1 MRFLPPKP
9 FPRDDESESEV
20 REESSLSSSSSH
32 SSSFLRGL
40 LLLLLLLL
48 LLFALVFIR
57 LLFSE
62 ARGGRKCGTFCRV
75 AEKTRSMPRSAAG
88 KAKRLRQNDDNT
100 DDDDNEEEEGEEEE
114 EKEEETRIEDIVRTK
129 FEGDAH
135 RALFAM
141 IGKKRNFFPDDGES
155 ESDEDEENDEKS
167 DSGEDDEEDESESEE
182 SEELELDSDGE
193 EDIDDVN
200 KVLEWEPIPDEKQ
213 KRFDQMGP
221 QDDVS
226 DASSSDAESEE
237 ETEKKRRTL
246 RAGDEGES
254 AENEDR
260 ENALTL
266 HLKKCQNE
274 SEETLRERREKRV
287 TFTSIF
293 NNKENRS
300 GDKKNDESDNSNARW
315 EMSENA
321 TTLPTAFKDEAYFAP
336 KKKKK
341 KKKKNEKNKNSDDE
355 KEEDKEEEDPLAL
368 PGDIPLKI
376 REHWKI
382 VRANEIRDE
391 EEKQENDD
399 EEDEENKN
407 PSCFK
412 NRAQAELYHLVSTYA
427 DISHTRR
434 IPDVSH
440 LSQKKNKEDS
450 TLRWRNQ
457 KDDEL
462 DAILIHAM
470 THIHRTRNRVSKNN
484 EKLAKKVKAGQEIS
498 IDDTPRDQGFAR
510 PTVLFLSPMRN
521 VCGRAIMRFLK
532 LCPNAHGRA
541 DAVNKLE
548 RLENDFL
555 AGYSSDETSSDE
567 DASDE
572 EDDEELK
579 RRKKK
584 MQKKI
589 NKVTKK
595 KKKYKTH
602 VPLEY
607 KELFRGNQDDHFR
620 LGVKITKA
628 AVRPFVD
635 FFGADIVFA
644 SPLGIVTAMNDD
656 ISAADFLSAIELV
669 IVDRCDVVAMQNWE
683 HLETVLEKCN
693 QLPKDAKDVDV
704 NRCHEFHL
712 NGAAASA
719 RQTIFL
725 SQFETAEINA
735 TFNGALCANVE
746 GKFRLRAT
754 KEKGVLGLVASP
766 DDPRNLRKNES
777 ATLPNLISRQEF
789 ELVRVSKKN
798 IQDADDIRFRHF
810 AKVVLPRIRE
820 NPDQGQ
826 LIFCATYFEFV
837 RVRNLLVDREVSFAI
852 NSEYTDI
859 AEAARARTLF
869 ADGRKRCLLLSE
881 RAYFYQRRNIRG
893 VNSVFFYS
901 LPENPQFYAEVCS
914 FMKNPS
920 PTRNHQS
927 NTKNQFRG
935 GGRGAG
941 VSGNKTAHALFTRL
955 DALKIERVCGTKR
968 GKKMIQETKEVD
980 KKDND
985 MFVFC

>member
-1 MRFLPPKP
+1 
-9 FPRDDESESEV
+9 
-20 REESSLSSSSSH
+20 
-32 SSSFLRGL
+32 
-40 LLLLLLLL
+40 
-48 LLFALVFIR
+48 
-57 LLFSE
+57 
-62 ARGGRKCGTFCRV
+62 
-75 AEKTRSMPRSAAG
+75 MPRSAAG
-88 KAKRLRQNDDNT
+88 KAKRRRQRADDRND
-100 DDDDNEEEEGEEEE
+100 EESEEEEE
-114 EKEEETRIEDIVRTK
+114 EKEEEKRIEDIVRTK

-141 IGKKRNFFPDDGES
+141 IGKKRNFNNGKS
-155 ESDEDEENDEKS
+155 EGDEDEDDEKS
-167 DSGEDDEEDESESEE
+167 DSGDDGEDEEDEDDDDDSDDEESESESESEE
-182 SEELELDSDGE
+182 SEARELLDEDGE
-193 EDIDDVN
+193 DINDVS
-200 KVLEWEPIPDEKQ
+200 KVLEWEPIPDEAQ
-213 KRFDQMGP
+213 KRFDRMGP

-226 DASSSDAESEE
+226 DVSSSDAELDKEEVKEE
-237 ETEKKRRTL
+237 EEEKAMMSDAEKMMETKKMRSL
-246 RAGDEGES
+246 RANEDV
-254 AENEDR
+254 ENEDR

-274 SEETLRERREKRV
+274 DEETLAERREKRV

-293 NNKENRS
+293 NNNENSS
-300 GDKKNDESDNSNARW
+300 GDEKNDESTNSNARW
-315 EMSENA
+315 EMSENV

-336 KKKKK
+336 KTKKKK
-341 KKKKNEKNKNSDDE
+341 KKMKKAKKKNEKNKNSD
-355 KEEDKEEEDPLAL
+355 EEEEEEEEEEEDPLAL

-391 EEKQENDD
+391 EEKQEEGDD
-399 EEDEENKN
+399 EDEENKN

-434 IPDVSH
+434 IPDISH

-484 EKLAKKVKAGQEIS
+484 EKLAKKVKAGREIS

-567 DASDE
+567 DASEE

-595 KKKYKTH
+595 KKKYKTR

-766 DDPRNLRKNES
+766 DDPRNLRTNES

-935 GGRGAG
+935 GGGGRGAG

-968 GKKMIQETKEVD
+968 GKKMIQETKEVE

>member
-1 MRFLPPKP
+1 MRDFE
-9 FPRDDESESEV
+9 FGSR
-20 REESSLSSSSSH
+20 R
-32 SSSFLRGL
+32 R
-40 LLLLLLLL
+40 
-48 LLFALVFIR
+48 R
-57 LLFSE
+57 
-62 ARGGRKCGTFCRV
+62 RRRT
-75 AEKTRSMPRSAAG
+75 
-88 KAKRLRQNDDNT
+88 NDD
-100 DDDDNEEEEGEEEE
+100 
-114 EKEEETRIEDIVRTK
+114 
-129 FEGDAH
+129 
-135 RALFAM
+135 
-141 IGKKRNFFPDDGES
+141 
-155 ESDEDEENDEKS
+155 
-167 DSGEDDEEDESESEE
+167 EE
-182 SEELELDSDGE
+182 SEELQKNQKPRSEDGE

-200 KVLEWEPIPDEKQ
+200 KVLEWEPIPDERQ
-213 KRFDQMGP
+213 KRFDRMGP

-226 DASSSDAESEE
+226 DVSSSDAELEE
-237 ETEKKRRTL
+237 EEEKKRKKQLMSDAEKMMETKEMRSL
-246 RAGDEGES
+246 RANDV
-254 AENEDR
+254 ENEDR

-274 SEETLRERREKRV
+274 DEETLAERREKRV

-293 NNKENRS
+293 NNKDNCS
-300 GDKKNDESDNSNARW
+300 GDEKKDESNNSNARW
-315 EMSENA
+315 EMSENV

-341 KKKKNEKNKNSDDE
+341 KKTMKKAKKRTKRTKTATTKKKKKTE
-355 KEEDKEEEDPLAL
+355 EEEDPLAL

-391 EEKQENDD
+391 EEKQEEDD
-399 EEDEENKN
+399 DDDDDEENKN

-484 EKLAKKVKAGQEIS
+484 EKLAKKVKAGREIS

>member
-1 MRFLPPKP
+1 
-9 FPRDDESESEV
+9 
-20 REESSLSSSSSH
+20 
-32 SSSFLRGL
+32 
-40 LLLLLLLL
+40 
-48 LLFALVFIR
+48 
-57 LLFSE
+57 
-62 ARGGRKCGTFCRV
+62 
-75 AEKTRSMPRSAAG
+75 MPRSAAG
-88 KAKRLRQNDDNT
+88 KAKRRRQHDDSDNT
-100 DDDDNEEEEGEEEE
+100 NHHSQQKEGEEKKTKKIKKKTTTTTGKFSSDSSDDDEEEEEEEEE
-114 EKEEETRIEDIVRTK
+114 EKEKRIEDIVREK

-141 IGKKRNFFPDDGES
+141 IGRKKRNFPNDGKS
-155 ESDEDEENDEKS
+155 EGDDEEDDEKS
-167 DSGEDDEEDESESEE
+167 DSGDGDEDEEDEDDDSDDKESESESESESEE
-182 SEELELDSDGE
+182 SEELELDEDGE
-193 EDIDDVN
+193 DINDVD
-200 KVLEWEPIPDEKQ
+200 KVLEWEPIPDEAQ

-226 DASSSDAESEE
+226 DVSSSDVELEE
-237 ETEKKRRTL
+237 EEEGKEEEKAISDAEKMETKKMRSL
-246 RAGDEGES
+246 NANDV
-254 AENEDR
+254 ENEERD
-260 ENALTL
+260 NALTL

-274 SEETLRERREKRV
+274 DEETLAERREKRV
-287 TFTSIF
+287 TFKSIF
-293 NNKENRS
+293 NNNEISS
-300 GDKKNDESDNSNARW
+300 GDKKNDDSNNSNARW
-315 EMSENA
+315 EMSENV
-321 TTLPTAFKDEAYFAP
+321 TTLPMAFKDEAYFAP
-336 KKKKK
+336 KTKKKK
-341 KKKKNEKNKNSDDE
+341 KTKKAKKKNEKNKNSDDE
-355 KEEDKEEEDPLAL
+355 EEEEEEEEDPLAL

-391 EEKQENDD
+391 EEKQEEDD
-399 EEDEENKN
+399 DEDEENKN

-434 IPDVSH
+434 IPDISH

-567 DASDE
+567 DASEE

-584 MQKKI
+584 IQKKI

-595 KKKYKTH
+595 KKKYKTR

-935 GGRGAG
+935 GGGGRGAG

-968 GKKMIQETKEVD
+968 GKKMIQETKEVE

>member
-1 MRFLPPKP
+1 
-9 FPRDDESESEV
+9 
-20 REESSLSSSSSH
+20 
-32 SSSFLRGL
+32 
-40 LLLLLLLL
+40 
-48 LLFALVFIR
+48 
-57 LLFSE
+57 
-62 ARGGRKCGTFCRV
+62 
-75 AEKTRSMPRSAAG
+75 MPRSAAG
-88 KAKRLRQNDDNT
+88 KAKRRRKRDFDDDTT
-100 DDDDNEEEEGEEEE
+100 DDDDEEVKE
-114 EKEEETRIEDIVRTK
+114 EKEEEKRIEDIVREK

-135 RALFAM
+135 RALFHV
-141 IGKKRNFFPDDGES
+141 IGTKRNFFHDDDDDEEEREES
-155 ESDEDEENDEKS
+155 DFEDESDDDEEDDEDEEEAEELLEAS
-167 DSGEDDEEDESESEE
+167 EDESE
-182 SEELELDSDGE
+182 DGE

-246 RAGDEGES
+246 RADDEGES

-287 TFTSIF
+287 TFTSMF
-293 NNKENRS
+293 KNTKDNS
-300 GDKKNDESDNSNARW
+300 SDGDEKKDESDNSNARW
-315 EMSENA
+315 EMSENV

-336 KKKKK
+336 KKKKKK

-391 EEKQENDD
+391 EEKQEEDD
-399 EEDEENKN
+399 DDDDDEENKN

-484 EKLAKKVKAGQEIS
+484 EKLAKKVKAGREIS

-980 KKDND
+980 KKDKD

>member
-1 MRFLPPKP
+1 
-9 FPRDDESESEV
+9 
-20 REESSLSSSSSH
+20 
-32 SSSFLRGL
+32 
-40 LLLLLLLL
+40 
-48 LLFALVFIR
+48 
-57 LLFSE
+57 
-62 ARGGRKCGTFCRV
+62 
-75 AEKTRSMPRSAAG
+75 MPRSAAG
-88 KAKRLRQNDDNT
+88 KAERRRQQR
-100 DDDDNEEEEGEEEE
+100 DDDRNDEESESEQDEKEDLE
-114 EKEEETRIEDIVRTK
+114 EKKNIEDIVRTT

-141 IGKKRNFFPDDGES
+141 IVGKKRNFP
-155 ESDEDEENDEKS
+155 N
-167 DSGEDDEEDESESEE
+167 DDEEESDFPESSGDEESESESERE
-182 SEELELDSDGE
+182 SKSEVRELLLDEDG

-200 KVLEWEPIPDEKQ
+200 KVLEWEPIPDEAQ
-213 KRFDQMGP
+213 KRFDRMGP
-221 QDDVS
+221 QDDAS
-226 DASSSDAESEE
+226 DVSSSDAELDEE
-237 ETEKKRRTL
+237 EEEVKEEEEEEKATMSDAEKMMETKKVRSL
-246 RAGDEGES
+246 RANEDV
-254 AENEDR
+254 ENEDR

-266 HLKKCQNE
+266 HLKKCQKE
-274 SEETLRERREKRV
+274 DEETLAERREKRV

-293 NNKENRS
+293 KNNENSS
-300 GDKKNDESDNSNARW
+300 GDKKNDESNNSNARW
-315 EMSENA
+315 EMSENV

-484 EKLAKKVKAGQEIS
+484 EKLAKKVKAGREIS

-567 DASDE
+567 DASEE

>member
-1 MRFLPPKP
+1 MR
-9 FPRDDESESEV
+9 
-20 REESSLSSSSSH
+20 
-32 SSSFLRGL
+32 
-40 LLLLLLLL
+40 
-48 LLFALVFIR
+48 
-57 LLFSE
+57 
-62 ARGGRKCGTFCRV
+62 RKCGTFCPQ
-75 AEKTRSMPRSAAG
+75 KTATTMPRSAAG
-88 KAKRLRQNDDNT
+88 KAKRRRQRADDRND
-100 DDDDNEEEEGEEEE
+100 EESEEGEE
-114 EKEEETRIEDIVRTK
+114 EKEEEKRIEDIVRTK

-141 IGKKRNFFPDDGES
+141 IGKKRNFNNGKS
-155 ESDEDEENDEKS
+155 EGDEDEDDEKS
-167 DSGEDDEEDESESEE
+167 DSGDDGEDEEDEDDDDDSDDEESESESESEE
-182 SEELELDSDGE
+182 SEARELLDEDGE
-193 EDIDDVN
+193 DINDVS
-200 KVLEWEPIPDEKQ
+200 KVLEWEPIPDEAQ
-213 KRFDQMGP
+213 KRFDRMGP

-226 DASSSDAESEE
+226 DVSSSDAELDKEEVKEE
-237 ETEKKRRTL
+237 EEEKAMMSDAEKMMETKKMRSL
-246 RAGDEGES
+246 RANEDV
-254 AENEDR
+254 ENEDR

-274 SEETLRERREKRV
+274 DEETLAERREKRV

-293 NNKENRS
+293 NNNENSS
-300 GDKKNDESDNSNARW
+300 GDEKNDESTNSNARW
-315 EMSENA
+315 EMSENV

-336 KKKKK
+336 KTKKKK
-341 KKKKNEKNKNSDDE
+341 KKMKKAKKKNEKNKNSD
-355 KEEDKEEEDPLAL
+355 EEEEEEEEEEEDPLAL

-391 EEKQENDD
+391 EERQEEDD
-399 EEDEENKN
+399 DEDEENKN

-434 IPDVSH
+434 IPDISH

-484 EKLAKKVKAGQEIS
+484 EKLGKKVKAGREIS

-567 DASDE
+567 DASEE

-595 KKKYKTH
+595 KKKYKTR

-766 DDPRNLRKNES
+766 DDPRNLRTNES

-968 GKKMIQETKEVD
+968 GKKMIQETKEVE

>member
-1 MRFLPPKP
+1 
-9 FPRDDESESEV
+9 
-20 REESSLSSSSSH
+20 
-32 SSSFLRGL
+32 
-40 LLLLLLLL
+40 
-48 LLFALVFIR
+48 
-57 LLFSE
+57 
-62 ARGGRKCGTFCRV
+62 
-75 AEKTRSMPRSAAG
+75 
-88 KAKRLRQNDDNT
+88 
-100 DDDDNEEEEGEEEE
+100 
-114 EKEEETRIEDIVRTK
+114 
-129 FEGDAH
+129 
-135 RALFAM
+135 
-141 IGKKRNFFPDDGES
+141 
-155 ESDEDEENDEKS
+155 
-167 DSGEDDEEDESESEE
+167 
-182 SEELELDSDGE
+182 
-193 EDIDDVN
+193 
-200 KVLEWEPIPDEKQ
+200 
-213 KRFDQMGP
+213 
-221 QDDVS
+221 
-226 DASSSDAESEE
+226 
-237 ETEKKRRTL
+237 
-246 RAGDEGES
+246 
-254 AENEDR
+254 
-260 ENALTL
+260 
-266 HLKKCQNE
+266 
-274 SEETLRERREKRV
+274 
-287 TFTSIF
+287 
-293 NNKENRS
+293 
-300 GDKKNDESDNSNARW
+300 
-315 EMSENA
+315 
-321 TTLPTAFKDEAYFAP
+321 
-336 KKKKK
+336 
-341 KKKKNEKNKNSDDE
+341 
-355 KEEDKEEEDPLAL
+355 
-368 PGDIPLKI
+368 
-376 REHWKI
+376 
-382 VRANEIRDE
+382 
-391 EEKQENDD
+391 
-399 EEDEENKN
+399 
-407 PSCFK
+407 
-412 NRAQAELYHLVSTYA
+412 
-427 DISHTRR
+427 
-434 IPDVSH
+434 
-440 LSQKKNKEDS
+440 
-450 TLRWRNQ
+450 
-457 KDDEL
+457 
-462 DAILIHAM
+462 
-470 THIHRTRNRVSKNN
+470 
-484 EKLAKKVKAGQEIS
+484 
-498 IDDTPRDQGFAR
+498 
-510 PTVLFLSPMRN
+510 
-521 VCGRAIMRFLK
+521 
-532 LCPNAHGRA
+532 
-541 DAVNKLE
+541 
-548 RLENDFL
+548 
-555 AGYSSDETSSDE
+555 
-567 DASDE
+567 
-572 EDDEELK
+572 
-579 RRKKK
+579 
-584 MQKKI
+584 
-589 NKVTKK
+589 
-595 KKKYKTH
+595 
-602 VPLEY
+602 
-607 KELFRGNQDDHFR
+607 

-935 GGRGAG
+935 GGGGGRGAG

>member
-1 MRFLPPKP
+1 
-9 FPRDDESESEV
+9 
-20 REESSLSSSSSH
+20 
-32 SSSFLRGL
+32 
-40 LLLLLLLL
+40 
-48 LLFALVFIR
+48 
-57 LLFSE
+57 
-62 ARGGRKCGTFCRV
+62 
-75 AEKTRSMPRSAAG
+75 MPRSAAG

-141 IGKKRNFFPDDGES
+141 IGTKRNFFHDDGES
-155 ESDEDEENDEKS
+155 ESDGDEENDEKS

-246 RAGDEGES
+246 RADDEGES

-484 EKLAKKVKAGQEIS
+484 EKLAKKVKAGREIS

>member
-1 MRFLPPKP
+1 MILETNQTTTKKTTTRSDTKNQKQ
-9 FPRDDESESEV
+9 
-20 REESSLSSSSSH
+20 
-32 SSSFLRGL
+32 L
-40 LLLLLLLL
+40 L
-48 LLFALVFIR
+48 
-57 LLFSE
+57 
-62 ARGGRKCGTFCRV
+62 KNQ
-75 AEKTRSMPRSAAG
+75 KTRS
-88 KAKRLRQNDDNT
+88 
-100 DDDDNEEEEGEEEE
+100 E
-114 EKEEETRIEDIVRTK
+114 
-129 FEGDAH
+129 
-135 RALFAM
+135 
-141 IGKKRNFFPDDGES
+141 
-155 ESDEDEENDEKS
+155 
-167 DSGEDDEEDESESEE
+167 
-182 SEELELDSDGE
+182 DGE

-200 KVLEWEPIPDEKQ
+200 KVLEWEPIPDERQ
-213 KRFDQMGP
+213 KRFDRMGP

-246 RAGDEGES
+246 RAVDEGES

-287 TFTSIF
+287 TFTSMF
-293 NNKENRS
+293 KNTKDNS
-300 GDKKNDESDNSNARW
+300 SDGDEKKDESDNSNARW
-315 EMSENA
+315 EMSENV

-341 KKKKNEKNKNSDDE
+341 KKT
-355 KEEDKEEEDPLAL
+355 
-368 PGDIPLKI
+368 
-376 REHWKI
+376 
-382 VRANEIRDE
+382 
-391 EEKQENDD
+391 EKQEERKEQKQRRRKRRRQRRRRSIGTSWRHSVKNSRTLENRSGERDSRRRRKTRKDD
-399 EEDEENKN
+399 DDDDDEENKN

-484 EKLAKKVKAGQEIS
+484 EKLAKKVKAGREIS

-980 KKDND
+980 KKDKD

>member
-1 MRFLPPKP
+1 
-9 FPRDDESESEV
+9 
-20 REESSLSSSSSH
+20 
-32 SSSFLRGL
+32 
-40 LLLLLLLL
+40 
-48 LLFALVFIR
+48 
-57 LLFSE
+57 
-62 ARGGRKCGTFCRV
+62 
-75 AEKTRSMPRSAAG
+75 MPRSAAG
-88 KAKRLRQNDDNT
+88 KAKRKSRKRFDDSSS
-100 DDDDNEEEEGEEEE
+100 NEEEEEESESEEE
-114 EKEEETRIEDIVRTK
+114 EKEEEKKIEDIVRTK

-135 RALFAM
+135 RALFHM
-141 IGKKRNFFPDDGES
+141 IGKKRNRNDGKS
-155 ESDEDEENDEKS
+155 ESDEDEDDENF
-167 DSGEDDEEDESESEE
+167 DSGDDGEDEEDEDDDSDDEESESESEE
-182 SEELELDSDGE
+182 SEARELLDEDG

-200 KVLEWEPIPDEKQ
+200 KVLEWEPIPDERQ
-213 KRFDQMGP
+213 KRFDRMGP

-226 DASSSDAESEE
+226 DVSSSDAELEE
-237 ETEKKRRTL
+237 EEEEEVEEKAMMSDAEKMMETKKMRSL
-246 RAGDEGES
+246 RANEDV
-254 AENEDR
+254 ENEDR

-274 SEETLRERREKRV
+274 DEETLAERREKRV

-293 NNKENRS
+293 NNKDNCS
-300 GDKKNDESDNSNARW
+300 GDEKNDESNNSNARW
-315 EMSENA
+315 EMSENV

-341 KKKKNEKNKNSDDE
+341 KKTMKKAKKKNEKNKNSD
-355 KEEDKEEEDPLAL
+355 EEEEEEEEEEEDPLAL

-391 EEKQENDD
+391 EEKQEEDD
-399 EEDEENKN
+399 DDDDDEENKN

-484 EKLAKKVKAGQEIS
+484 EKLAKKVKAGREIS

>member
-1 MRFLPPKP
+1 
-9 FPRDDESESEV
+9 
-20 REESSLSSSSSH
+20 
-32 SSSFLRGL
+32 
-40 LLLLLLLL
+40 
-48 LLFALVFIR
+48 
-57 LLFSE
+57 
-62 ARGGRKCGTFCRV
+62 
-75 AEKTRSMPRSAAG
+75 MPRSAAG
-88 KAKRLRQNDDNT
+88 KKRRHEELRASSSNVGRGAQKRRQDSHR
-100 DDDDNEEEEGEEEE
+100 EEEEEDYEEEE
-114 EKEEETRIEDIVRTK
+114 EKKIEDIVREK
-129 FEGDAH
+129 FDGDAH
-135 RALFAM
+135 RAFFSM
-141 IGKKRNFFPDDGES
+141 IKQGKDGGETRSEEEEESDGEGEEELGDDEEEEEEETEEDES
-155 ESDEDEENDEKS
+155 ESDEDED
-167 DSGEDDEEDESESEE
+167 DEDDDESESESE
-182 SEELELDSDGE
+182 SEEMLELDEDGE
-193 EDIDDVN
+193 DINDVD
-200 KVLEWEPIPDEKQ
+200 KVLEWEPIPEEAQ

-226 DASSSDAESEE
+226 DVSSSDDESEGE
-237 ETEKKRRTL
+237 EEER
-246 RAGDEGES
+246 EGEKTKQTEES
-254 AENEDR
+254 KEMRSLNANDVENEDR
-260 ENALTL
+260 DNALTL

-274 SEETLRERREKRV
+274 DEKTLAERREKRV
-287 TFTSIF
+287 TFKPIF
-293 NNKENRS
+293 QDGNNGSK
-300 GDKKNDESDNSNARW
+300 DKRKGEITESNARW

-321 TTLPTAFKDEAYFAP
+321 TNVPLAFQDESYFSS
-336 KKKKK
+336 K
-341 KKKKNEKNKNSDDE
+341 KKKKNMKNYHDE
-355 KEEDKEEEDPLAL
+355 GEDPLAL
-368 PGDIPLKI
+368 PSDIPLKI
-376 REHWKI
+376 REHWKT
-382 VRANEIRDE
+382 VRANEIRDDDDDG
-391 EEKQENDD
+391 NDD
-399 EEDEENKN
+399 EDEEEHDGEENKN

-412 NRAQAELYHLVSTYA
+412 NRAQAELYHLASTYA

-434 IPDVSH
+434 IPDISH
-440 LSQKKNKEDS
+440 LSHKRRKEDS

-470 THIHRTRNRVSKNN
+470 THIHRTRNRVTKNN

-572 EDDEELK
+572 DENEELK

-595 KKKYKTH
+595 RKKYKTH

-644 SPLGIVTAMNDD
+644 SPLGIVTAINDD
-656 ISAADFLSAIELV
+656 ITAADFLSAIELV
-669 IVDRCDVVAMQNWE
+669 IVDRCDVIAMQNWE

-735 TFNGALCANVE
+735 TFNGRLCANVE

-754 KEKGVLGLVASP
+754 KEVGVLGLVASP

-777 ATLPNLISRQEF
+777 VTLPNLISRQEF

-810 AKVVLPRIRE
+810 AKAVLPRIRE

-901 LPENPQFYAEVCS
+901 LPENPQFYAEVCA
-914 FMKNPS
+914 FMKNPA
-920 PTRNHQS
+920 PARN
-927 NTKNQFRG
+927 NKNQSYNNNNNRG
-935 GGRGAG
+935 GM
-941 VSGNKTAHALFTRL
+941 SGNKTAHALFTRL

-968 GKKMIQETKEVD
+968 GKKMIQETKEVE

>member
-1 MRFLPPKP
+1 MRRKVWHFFSARSKTL
-9 FPRDDESESEV
+9 RDP
-20 REESSLSSSSSH
+20 
-32 SSSFLRGL
+32 
-40 LLLLLLLL
+40 
-48 LLFALVFIR
+48 
-57 LLFSE
+57 
-62 ARGGRKCGTFCRV
+62 T
-75 AEKTRSMPRSAAG
+75 MPRSAAG
-88 KAKRLRQNDDNT
+88 KAKRRRQQR
-100 DDDDNEEEEGEEEE
+100 DDDRNNDFEESEEE
-114 EKEEETRIEDIVRTK
+114 EKEDFEEKRNTIEDIVRTE

-141 IGKKRNFFPDDGES
+141 IELGKKRNNECHDDDG
-155 ESDEDEENDEKS
+155 D
-167 DSGEDDEEDESESEE
+167 ESEE
-182 SEELELDSDGE
+182 SDEEEEDDDENSDYSGELVSDPEEDGE
-193 EDIDDVN
+193 EDIDDDVN
-200 KVLEWEPIPDEKQ
+200 KALEWEPIPDETQ
-213 KRFDQMGP
+213 KRFDRMGP
-221 QDDVS
+221 QDDAS
-226 DASSSDAESEE
+226 DSLSSSDAESDEE
-237 ETEKKRRTL
+237 EVKEEEATSSDAGKMMETRKMRSVRR
-246 RAGDEGES
+246 ANEDG
-254 AENEDR
+254 ENEDG

-274 SEETLRERREKRV
+274 DEETLQERREKRV
-287 TFTSIF
+287 TFTSMF
-293 NNKENRS
+293 NTKDNCG
-300 GDKKNDESDNSNARW
+300 GDEKNDESNNRNARW
-315 EMSENA
+315 ETSENA

-341 KKKKNEKNKNSDDE
+341 KKKKTMKKAKKKNEKNENNDE
-355 KEEDKEEEDPLAL
+355 EEEEEEDKEEEEDRLAL

-391 EEKQENDD
+391 EEKQEEDD
-399 EEDEENKN
+399 DDDDDDENKN

-579 RRKKK
+579 RRKMK

-725 SQFETAEINA
+725 SQFETAEIKA

-920 PTRNHQS
+920 PTRNHHS

>member
-1 MRFLPPKP
+1 MLDP
-9 FPRDDESESEV
+9 
-20 REESSLSSSSSH
+20 
-32 SSSFLRGL
+32 
-40 LLLLLLLL
+40 
-48 LLFALVFIR
+48 
-57 LLFSE
+57 
-62 ARGGRKCGTFCRV
+62 
-75 AEKTRSMPRSAAG
+75 
-88 KAKRLRQNDDNT
+88 
-100 DDDDNEEEEGEEEE
+100 
-114 EKEEETRIEDIVRTK
+114 ED
-129 FEGDAH
+129 G
-135 RALFAM
+135 
-141 IGKKRNFFPDDGES
+141 
-155 ESDEDEENDEKS
+155 
-167 DSGEDDEEDESESEE
+167 
-182 SEELELDSDGE
+182 

-200 KVLEWEPIPDEKQ
+200 KVLEWEPIPDEAQ
-213 KRFDQMGP
+213 KRFDRMGP
-221 QDDVS
+221 QDDAS
-226 DASSSDAESEE
+226 DVSSSDAELDEE
-237 ETEKKRRTL
+237 EVKEEEEEEEEEMMSDAEKMMETQKMRSL
-246 RAGDEGES
+246 RANNG
-254 AENEDR
+254 ENEDR

-274 SEETLRERREKRV
+274 DEETLQERREKRV

-293 NNKENRS
+293 NNKDNCS
-300 GDKKNDESDNSNARW
+300 GDEKNDESNNSNARW

>member
-1 MRFLPPKP
+1 
-9 FPRDDESESEV
+9 
-20 REESSLSSSSSH
+20 
-32 SSSFLRGL
+32 
-40 LLLLLLLL
+40 
-48 LLFALVFIR
+48 
-57 LLFSE
+57 
-62 ARGGRKCGTFCRV
+62 
-75 AEKTRSMPRSAAG
+75 MPRSAAG
-88 KAKRLRQNDDNT
+88 KAERRRQQR
-100 DDDDNEEEEGEEEE
+100 DDDRNDEESESERDEKEDPLE
-114 EKEEETRIEDIVRTK
+114 EKKNIEDIVRTT

-141 IGKKRNFFPDDGES
+141 IVGKKRNFP
-155 ESDEDEENDEKS
+155 ND
-167 DSGEDDEEDESESEE
+167 DDEEESDFPESSGDEESESESERE
-182 SEELELDSDGE
+182 SKSEVRELLLDEDGE

-213 KRFDQMGP
+213 KRFDRMGP

-246 RAGDEGES
+246 RADDEGES

-266 HLKKCQNE
+266 HLKKCQKE
-274 SEETLRERREKRV
+274 DEETLRERREKRV

-293 NNKENRS
+293 KNNENSS
-300 GDKKNDESDNSNARW
+300 GDKKSDESDNSNARW
-315 EMSENA
+315 EMSENV

-391 EEKQENDD
+391 EEEKQENDD

-440 LSQKKNKEDS
+440 LSKKKNKEDS

>member
-1 MRFLPPKP
+1 
-9 FPRDDESESEV
+9 
-20 REESSLSSSSSH
+20 
-32 SSSFLRGL
+32 
-40 LLLLLLLL
+40 
-48 LLFALVFIR
+48 
-57 LLFSE
+57 
-62 ARGGRKCGTFCRV
+62 
-75 AEKTRSMPRSAAG
+75 MPRSAAG
-88 KAKRLRQNDDNT
+88 KAKRRRKRFDDSSSN
-100 DDDDNEEEEGEEEE
+100 EEE
-114 EKEEETRIEDIVRTK
+114 EKEEEKKIEDIVRTK

-135 RALFAM
+135 RALFHA
-141 IGKKRNFFPDDGES
+141 IGKKRNRCNDGKS
-155 ESDEDEENDEKS
+155 ESDEDEDDENF
-167 DSGEDDEEDESESEE
+167 DSGDDGEDEEDESDDDSDDEESESESEE
-182 SEELELDSDGE
+182 SEARELLLDEDG
-193 EDIDDVN
+193 EDIDDVS
-200 KVLEWEPIPDEKQ
+200 KVLEWEPIPDERQ
-213 KRFDQMGP
+213 KRFDRMGP

-226 DASSSDAESEE
+226 DVSSSDAELEE
-237 ETEKKRRTL
+237 EEEEVEEKATMSDAEKMMETKKMRSL
-246 RAGDEGES
+246 RANDV
-254 AENEDR
+254 ENEDR
-260 ENALTL
+260 DNALTL

-274 SEETLRERREKRV
+274 DEETLAERREKRV

-293 NNKENRS
+293 NNKDNCS
-300 GDKKNDESDNSNARW
+300 GDEKNDESNNSNARW
-315 EMSENA
+315 EMSENV
-321 TTLPTAFKDEAYFAP
+321 TTLPMAFKDEAYFAP

-399 EEDEENKN
+399 DEDEENKN

-434 IPDVSH
+434 IPDISH

>member
-1 MRFLPPKP
+1 MRRKVWHF
-9 FPRDDESESEV
+9 
-20 REESSLSSSSSH
+20 
-32 SSSFLRGL
+32 
-40 LLLLLLLL
+40 
-48 LLFALVFIR
+48 
-57 LLFSE
+57 FS
-62 ARGGRKCGTFCRV
+62 AR
-75 AEKTRSMPRSAAG
+75 EKTRCETTMPRSLAG
-88 KAKRLRQNDDNT
+88 KAKRRRQTRDDR
-100 DDDDNEEEEGEEEE
+100 NEDFEESE
-114 EKEEETRIEDIVRTK
+114 EKEKEDFEEKSLNIEDIVRTE
-129 FEGDAH
+129 FQGDAH

-141 IGKKRNFFPDDGES
+141 IELGKKRNNECHDDDGES
-155 ESDEDEENDEKS
+155 EEESDEEEEDDDENSSEYSSDDKSEDEED
-167 DSGEDDEEDESESEE
+167 EDDSDDEESESEE
-182 SEELELDSDGE
+182 SDEARRGELVSDPEDGE
-193 EDIDDVN
+193 EDIEDDVN
-200 KVLEWEPIPDEKQ
+200 KVLEWEPIPDEAQ
-213 KRFDQMGP
+213 KRFDRMGP
-221 QDDVS
+221 QDDLS
-226 DASSSDAESEE
+226 DSLSSSDAEFDEE
-237 ETEKKRRTL
+237 EGKEEEATTSDAGKMMETKKTRSV
-246 RAGDEGES
+246 RANEDG
-254 AENEDR
+254 ENEDR
-260 ENALTL
+260 ERNALTL

-274 SEETLRERREKRV
+274 DEETLQERREKRV
-287 TFTSIF
+287 TFTSMF
-293 NNKENRS
+293 NNKDNCG
-300 GDKKNDESDNSNARW
+300 GDEKNDESNNSNARW

-341 KKKKNEKNKNSDDE
+341 KKKTMKKAKKKNEKNKNNDDDDE
-355 KEEDKEEEDPLAL
+355 EEEDKEEEEDPLAL

-391 EEKQENDD
+391 EEKQEEDD
-399 EEDEENKN
+399 DDDDDDENKN

-412 NRAQAELYHLVSTYA
+412 NRAQAELYHLMSTYA

>member
-1 MRFLPPKP
+1 MTAKMWHF
-9 FPRDDESESEV
+9 
-20 REESSLSSSSSH
+20 LSSK
-32 SSSFLRGL
+32 
-40 LLLLLLLL
+40 
-48 LLFALVFIR
+48 
-57 LLFSE
+57 E
-62 ARGGRKCGTFCRV
+62 AT
-75 AEKTRSMPRSAAG
+75 TMPRSAAG
-88 KAKRLRQNDDNT
+88 KAKRRRKRFDDSSSN
-100 DDDDNEEEEGEEEE
+100 EEEE
-114 EKEEETRIEDIVRTK
+114 EKEEEKKIEDIVRTK

-135 RALFAM
+135 RALFHM
-141 IGKKRNFFPDDGES
+141 IGKKRN
-155 ESDEDEENDEKS
+155 
-167 DSGEDDEEDESESEE
+167 
-182 SEELELDSDGE
+182 L
-193 EDIDDVN
+193 
-200 KVLEWEPIPDEKQ
+200 LEWEPIPDERQ
-213 KRFDQMGP
+213 KRFDRMGP

-226 DASSSDAESEE
+226 DVSSSDAELEE
-237 ETEKKRRTL
+237 EEEEEVEEKAMMSDAEKMMETKKMRSL
-246 RAGDEGES
+246 RANEDV
-254 AENEDR
+254 ENEDR
-260 ENALTL
+260 DNALTL

-274 SEETLRERREKRV
+274 DEETLAERREKRV

-293 NNKENRS
+293 NNKDNCS
-300 GDKKNDESDNSNARW
+300 GDEKNDESNNSNARW
-315 EMSENA
+315 EMSENV

-341 KKKKNEKNKNSDDE
+341 KKTMKKAKKKNEKNKNSD
-355 KEEDKEEEDPLAL
+355 EEEEEEEEEEEDPLAL

-391 EEKQENDD
+391 EEKQEEDD
-399 EEDEENKN
+399 DDDDDEENKN

-434 IPDVSH
+434 IPDISH

-484 EKLAKKVKAGQEIS
+484 EKLAKKVKAGREIS

>member
-1 MRFLPPKP
+1 
-9 FPRDDESESEV
+9 
-20 REESSLSSSSSH
+20 
-32 SSSFLRGL
+32 
-40 LLLLLLLL
+40 
-48 LLFALVFIR
+48 
-57 LLFSE
+57 
-62 ARGGRKCGTFCRV
+62 
-75 AEKTRSMPRSAAG
+75 MPRSAAG
-88 KAKRLRQNDDNT
+88 KKRRRQRIVG
-100 DDDDNEEEEGEEEE
+100 NEEEEEDNNNNNEEEE
-114 EKEEETRIEDIVRTK
+114 ADEDEDEEDDNNNIEGVVREK
-129 FEGDAH
+129 FGGDAH
-135 RALFAM
+135 RALLSM
-141 IGKKRNFFPDDGES
+141 IRRGKEDGYAEEEAGEKDTADDDDDDDDDENDDDGEES
-155 ESDEDEENDEKS
+155 ENSDDSDDSEEEEEEDEEEDEEEL
-167 DSGEDDEEDESESEE
+167 DDDGED
-182 SEELELDSDGE
+182 
-193 EDIDDVN
+193 INDVD
-200 KVLEWEPIPDEKQ
+200 KVLEWEPIPEETQ
-213 KRFDQMGP
+213 KRLDQMGP

-226 DASSSDAESEE
+226 DISSSDTEVEE
-237 ETEKKRRTL
+237 ENPKGAEKEAKKRSL
-246 RAGDEGES
+246 NANDVEY
-254 AENEDR
+254 EDR
-260 ENALTL
+260 DNALTL

-274 SEETLRERREKRV
+274 DEKTLAERREKRV
-287 TFTSIF
+287 TFKPIF
-293 NNKENRS
+293 NDKD
-300 GDKKNDESDNSNARW
+300 GADKKNYDGNTNTRW
-315 EMSENA
+315 EMSENV
-321 TTLPTAFKDEAYFAP
+321 TTVPLAFTDETYFTS
-336 KKKKK
+336 
-341 KKKKNEKNKNSDDE
+341 KNKNKKNKKNDDE
-355 KEEDKEEEDPLAL
+355 EEEEEEEEEQQQDPMAL
-368 PGDIPLKI
+368 PTDIPLKI
-376 REHWKI
+376 REHWKT
-382 VRANEIRDE
+382 VRANELRGGHNDV
-391 EEKQENDD
+391 END
-399 EEDEENKN
+399 EDENKN

-412 NRAQAELYHLVSTYA
+412 NRAQAELYHLASTYA

-434 IPDVSH
+434 IPDISH
-440 LSQKKNKEDS
+440 LMHKKNKEDS

-462 DAILIHAM
+462 DAILIHAL
-470 THIHRTRNRVSKNN
+470 THIHRTRNRVTKNN
-484 EKLAKKVKAGQEIS
+484 EKLSKKMKAGQEIS
-498 IDDTPRDQGFAR
+498 IDETPRDQGFAR

-567 DASDE
+567 DDDE
-572 EDDEELK
+572 DEELK

-589 NKVTKK
+589 NRVTKK

-644 SPLGIVTAMNDD
+644 SPLGIVTAINDD

-712 NGAAASA
+712 NGAAACA

-735 TFNGALCANVE
+735 TFNGSLCVNVE

-754 KEKGVLGLVASP
+754 REKGVLGLVASP
-766 DDPRNLRKNES
+766 DDPRNLRKNQS
-777 ATLPNLISRQEF
+777 GSLPNLISRQEF

-798 IQDADDIRFRHF
+798 IKDADDIRFRHF
-810 AKVVLPRIRE
+810 AKAVLPRIRE

-852 NSEYTDI
+852 NSEYIDI

-901 LPENPQFYAEVCS
+901 LPENPHFYAEVCA
-914 FMKNPS
+914 FMKNPAPARS
-920 PTRNHQS
+920 RHEGIG
-927 NTKNQFRG
+927 TKGTAG
-935 GGRGAG
+935 GGGAHG
-941 VSGNKTAHALFTRL
+941 TKTAHALFSRL
-955 DALKIERVCGTKR
+955 DALKLERVCGTKR
-968 GKKMIQETKEVD
+968 GRKMIQETKDVD
-980 KKDND
+980 AKDND

>member
-1 MRFLPPKP
+1 
-9 FPRDDESESEV
+9 
-20 REESSLSSSSSH
+20 
-32 SSSFLRGL
+32 
-40 LLLLLLLL
+40 
-48 LLFALVFIR
+48 
-57 LLFSE
+57 
-62 ARGGRKCGTFCRV
+62 
-75 AEKTRSMPRSAAG
+75 MPRSAAG
-88 KAKRLRQNDDNT
+88 KAKRRRKRFDDSSSN
-100 DDDDNEEEEGEEEE
+100 EEEE
-114 EKEEETRIEDIVRTK
+114 EKEEEKKIEDIVRTK

-135 RALFAM
+135 RALFHA
-141 IGKKRNFFPDDGES
+141 IGKKRNRRNDGKS
-155 ESDEDEENDEKS
+155 GESDEDEDDENF
-167 DSGEDDEEDESESEE
+167 DSGDDPREDEEDEDDDSDDEESESESEE
-182 SEELELDSDGE
+182 SEARELLLDEDGE

-200 KVLEWEPIPDEKQ
+200 KVLEWEPIPDERQ
-213 KRFDQMGP
+213 KRFDRMGP

-226 DASSSDAESEE
+226 DVSSSDAELEE
-237 ETEKKRRTL
+237 EEEEVEEKAMMSDAEKMMETKKMRSL
-246 RAGDEGES
+246 RANEDV
-254 AENEDR
+254 ENEDR

-274 SEETLRERREKRV
+274 DEETLAERREKRV

-293 NNKENRS
+293 NNKDNCS
-300 GDKKNDESDNSNARW
+300 GDEKNDESNNSNARW
-315 EMSENA
+315 EMSENV
-321 TTLPTAFKDEAYFAP
+321 TTLPMAFKDEAYFAP

-341 KKKKNEKNKNSDDE
+341 KKTMKKAKKKNEKNKNSD
-355 KEEDKEEEDPLAL
+355 EEEEEEEEEEEDPLAL

-399 EEDEENKN
+399 DDDEENKN

-484 EKLAKKVKAGQEIS
+484 EKLAKKVKAGREIS